1 MLASVNMSYNSK
13 YYVKSLKTNTVK
25 SKNIAELF
33 KKVGTKCSVEE
44 DHDFQLSI
52 SGGEVEDSE
61 KSLENEA
68 SVEV

>member
-1 MLASVNMSYNSK
+1 MSYNSK

-33 KKVGTKCSVEE
+33 KKVGTKRSVEE
-44 DHDFQLSI
+44 DYNFQLSI